1 MCTFVKSVI
10 YFLSRVISQWW
21 LFEKWCFI
29 WYQQSASSDISFF
42 VLNWKSTQNI
52 CKCFCFMFF
61 FFSHL
66 NVKKCIP
73 SNYLKYSRFL
83 RFSIFLKLWFV
94 INANSIYKIWL
105 GVIQIYFMLQIKHVE
120 YYKYVWTIL
129 LIQYI
134 MLK

>member
-1 MCTFVKSVI
+1 MYFRKIRNLFFVKG
-10 YFLSRVISQWW
+10 YFPVMIIREMVLHLIST
-21 LFEKWCFI
+21 KCFI
-29 WYQQSASSDISFF
+29 WYQF
-42 VLNWKSTQNI
+42 
-52 CKCFCFMFF
+52 FCFELEINTKYMQMFLFYVFF